1 MQSILA
7 YHLIKPFHALFRAG
21 SLLIVVSCL
30 FVSSAALAQSTSF
43 SDRDNQLQAV
53 TLQLKWKHQFQFAGY
68 YAALDKGFYRDAGFD
83 VQISEHEGARSPLE
97 VLLDGDAAF
106 AVSGSD
112 IVITR
117 AQGKPVVALATVY
130 QHSPYAFLVRGDS
143 GIERIGDLAGRRI
156 MIGKGFQDAALQA
169 TLKRSGLTEDDYQ
182 RIPISFN
189 VKYNTQ
195 GMSRGRLLYEASAS
209 RELIQPLLVDI
220 GYMHPERW
228 EHIRDIFAELGFIDT
243 GSSIDGL
250 VYEEGEKTPEWMR
263 WIDENLVFLVV
274 TAAII

>member
-1 MQSILA
+1 M
-7 YHLIKPFHALFRAG
+7 
-21 SLLIVVSCL
+21 IVVSCL